1 MGQVTPASRRMRWRR
16 EVATNNDLSASHL
29 LVTPALTH
37 IIVLSKFIR
46 HSERLFMWTACR
58 VESAC
63 YRRVS
68 GDHLTALTQRQLHR
82 WLLWIERHA
91 RRWYIVHMCV
101 SVWHQCCSSV
111 VNCGQWRSRNNQ
123 DTLTENADFRDWQRD
138 FKTLR
143 FYLVTW
149 STCTW
154 QRNTGWRHHQYEWL
168 DENMTRRK
176 YKTT

>member
-1 MGQVTPASRRMRWRR
+1 MSLVLHTIVMLSIDLSLKASSAARVFACSIILHVRMNCWYDVTGYEMGQVTPASRRMRWRR

-82 WLLWIERHA
+82 WLLWIELKTCASLIHCT
-91 RRWYIVHMCV
+91 HDCV
-101 SVWHQCCSSV
+101 WVWHQCFSIHV
-111 VNCGQWRSRNNQ
+111 V
-123 DTLTENADFRDWQRD
+123 L
-138 FKTLR
+138 
-143 FYLVTW
+143 
-149 STCTW
+149 
-154 QRNTGWRHHQYEWL
+154 
-168 DENMTRRK
+168 
-176 YKTT
+176 